1 MRAVVKGWRDW
12 AGVAREAKRIF
23 GFWAE
28 IRVMVGFGAG
38 AWPRAGSL
46 ALYRRRPRCM
56 GRTGALPGTHS
67 GTGGPGWR
75 HAGAD
80 ILLGRFFCPLVFFSR
95 LPAQRVATGRL
106 YPCCNRPRVSRV
118 LAAFGFAGQRSGG
131 GRWARA
137 DVAWIFLFVF
147 FLLFLVGFR
156 RACGPESRG
165 ERWQALYLAVRYCVS
180 MCAYRLANSRPHVV
194 FSLYF

>member
-1 MRAVVKGWRDW
+1 MGFGRKYESWLALAPVRGHGRARLPCIAAAQGAWVGLAPSRGPTVGLEVL
-12 AGVAREAKRIF
+12 AGGTRARIF
-23 GFWAE
+23 YWG
-28 IRVMVGFGAG
+28 
-38 AWPRAGSL
+38 
-46 ALYRRRPRCM
+46 
-56 GRTGALPGTHS
+56 
-67 GTGGPGWR
+67 
-75 HAGAD
+75 
-80 ILLGRFFCPLVFFSR
+80 VFFALWFFFPVCRRS
-95 LPAQRVATGRL
+95 AATGRL